1 MISPSCFMS
10 FSASRAEVDVLV
22 GQNWRVVLPC
32 VSITRWPLFPCTACQ
47 IRPPKKKRTFKA
59 QWTTYKNGS
68 QMYKG
73 EKRVWLYPARKGCR
87 ATLNRS
93 AAVSS
98 NLFDSRERWKKTL
111 LNNLL
116 CVSGMQDATWG
127 KNSLLTRGKGYCQ
140 PACIT
145 ASRFIQSSLLS
156 EDFVHSRP
164 SVRLLGLAL

>member
-1 MISPSCFMS
+1 MSWWVRIGGCCCLVLASPDGLS
-10 FSASRAEVDVLV
+10 SRAQHARYIL
-22 GQNWRVVLPC
+22 
-32 VSITRWPLFPCTACQ
+32 
-47 IRPPKKKRTFKA
+47 KKKWTFKA
-59 QWTTYKNGS
+59 QWTTYKHGS

-87 ATLNRS
+87 AALNRS

-116 CVSGMQDATWG
+116 CIGGMQDATWG

-145 ASRFIQSSLLS
+145 ASFFIQSSLLS

-164 SVRLLGLAL
+164 SVRLLGLSLLHM